1 MKTVDIVTALVVL
14 ALSIAVM
21 AGTHQLDY
29 WADFAPG
36 SAFAPFWVGF
46 AGVVLSLVLL
56 VTTLRRARHEP
67 HGFPDR
73 RGLLRVVEVAGALW
87 IMLLAVPLL
96 GLIPAGV
103 TLCLF
108 LLLAVERRP
117 IVPSLVATAITA
129 GIVYGVFVAWLG
141 ISLPQG
147 VLGI

>member
-1 MKTVDIVTALVVL
+1 MKAVDIVTALIVL
-14 ALSIAVM
+14 ALSVAVM
-21 AGTHQLDY
+21 ISTHQLDY

-36 SAFAPFWVGF
+36 SAFAPFWVGV
-46 AGVVLSLVLL
+46 AGIVLSLLLL
-56 VTTLRRARHEP
+56 VTTLRRDQHEP

-73 RGLLRVVEVAGALW
+73 HGFLRVVEVAAALW
-87 IMLLAVPLL
+87 IMLLAVPVL
-96 GLIPAGV
+96 GLILSGV
-103 TLCLF
+103 ALCLF

-117 IVPSLVATAITA
+117 LIPSLATTAITV